1 MSLFLSLFLFLYR
14 RRVPGPERYNG
25 FVVDGLDEL
34 RRRLDAVDRELLEVL
49 ARRLEIVRKVAD
61 LKAASLPFLRDGRR
75 ERRLLERIEEMA
87 REFGL
92 DPYRSRE
99 IFREVIA
106 MSLKTQEDAL
116 LARQRRDRTG
126 RTGHRV
132 AYQGIEGSYSH
143 MAARKFFA
151 ERSVAMEMVGCPSFE
166 ATLQAAELGET
177 GFALLPIENTTA
189 GSINETYELLR
200 RTPLA
205 IVGEEI
211 LPVRHCL
218 LGLEARDPAELSRI
232 VSHPQALAQCSRFL
246 RSLPGVEAAAWSDT
260 ASAARYV
267 RDAGDPTVG
276 AIASEEAAA
285 LHGLEILT
293 REIADQEE
301 NWTRF
306 VVVSAPGD
314 PPDPRIPSKTSL
326 VLTTRHDRGALAR
339 VLQVVAEHG
348 LNLCKLESRP
358 EPARPWEYMFY
369 MDIEGSLASD
379 AVSLTVARLR
389 RQCPYLRV
397 LGSYPA
403 RTTGEALRDRSAEG
417 APPDPRES

>member
-1 MSLFLSLFLFLYR
+1 MEDL
-14 RRVPGPERYNG
+14 E
-25 FVVDGLDEL
+25 EL
-34 RRRLDAVDRELLEVL
+34 RKRLDATDRELLEVL
-49 ARRLEIVRKVAD
+49 ARRLAIVREVAE
-61 LKAASLPFLRDGRR
+61 LKAASLPFLRDGER
-75 ERRLLERIEEMA
+75 ERRLLDRIEGLA
-87 REFGL
+87 RELDL

-106 MSLKTQEDAL
+106 MSLKAQEEAL
-116 LARQRRDRTG
+116 LVRQRRDATR

-132 AYQGIEGSYSH
+132 AFQGIEGSYSH

-151 ERSVAMEMVGCPSFE
+151 ARASGMEMVGCRSFE
-166 ATLQAAELGET
+166 AALEVAERGEA

-218 LGLEARDPAELSRI
+218 LGLEPRDPGSLRRI
-232 VSHPQALAQCSRFL
+232 ISHPQALAQCSRFL
-246 RSLPGVEAAAWSDT
+246 RSLPTVEAAAWSDT
-260 ASAARYV
+260 ASAARHV
-267 RDAGDPTVG
+267 RETGDPG
-276 AIASEEAAA
+276 LAAIASEEAGA
-285 LHGLEILT
+285 LHGLEILA
-293 REIADQEE
+293 RGIADQEE

-306 VVVSAPGD
+306 VVVSAPEE

-326 VLTTRHDRGALAR
+326 VLTTRHDQGALAR
-339 VLQVVAEHG
+339 VLEVVAGHG

-358 EPARPWEYMFY
+358 EPSRPWEYMFY

-379 AVSLTVARLR
+379 AVSMAVARLR

-403 RTTGEALRDRSAEG
+403 RTTSEALRDRSGEG
-417 APPDPRES
+417 APPEA